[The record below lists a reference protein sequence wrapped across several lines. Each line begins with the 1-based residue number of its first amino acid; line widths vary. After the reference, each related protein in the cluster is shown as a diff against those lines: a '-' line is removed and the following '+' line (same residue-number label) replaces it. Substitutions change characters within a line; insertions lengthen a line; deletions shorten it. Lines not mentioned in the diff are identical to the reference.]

1 MGEDFLFWWAVH
13 QMHHGWGEADGEE
26 DLSPFIS
33 VGDTV
38 EAIWQYRFGGIG
50 DDFSSEDEGF

>member
-33 VGDTV
+33 IGDTV

-50 DDFSSEDEGF
+50 DDFSSED